1 MALRTGTGDGL
12 PRGFTYLSLLFFV
25 AVLSVGLAGAAISWQ
40 TSRQRE
46 KEAELLFAG
55 AAFREAIALYY
66 NRAPG
71 GLQEFPKRLGDLLK
85 DPRYPDT
92 RRYLR
97 RIYPDP
103 MNADAQWGTIAAP
116 DGGIMGVHSLSTGKP
131 IKTSGSA
138 GQGPNFDAA
147 STYADWKFV
156 YLPAT
161 LPVQTTTPAAN
172 VAPTFIAR
180 VVPPSLQ
187 MPGMNQSSAQ

>member
-1 MALRTGTGDGL
+1 MGLHTGNGDGL

-25 AVLSVGLAGAAISWQ
+25 AVLSVGLAAAAISWQ

-55 AAFREAIALYY
+55 AAFRDAIALYY
-66 NRAPG
+66 SRSPR
-71 GLQEFPKRLGDLLK
+71 GLQEFPKRLDDLLG

-97 RIYPDP
+97 RIYRDP
-103 MNADAQWGTIAAP
+103 MNGAPQWATIAAP

-138 GQGPNFDAA
+138 SKGPDFDAA
-147 STYADWKFV
+147 ATYADWKFL
-156 YLPAT
+156 YLPAA
-161 LPVQTTTPAAN
+161 LPLPATISAGN
-172 VAPTFIAR
+172 AAPSFGAP
-180 VVPPSLQ
+180 VVPPLLQ
-187 MPGMNQSSAQ
+187 VPGMSRPPAN

>member
-1 MALRTGTGDGL
+1 MGPHTGTGNGL

-25 AVLSVGLAGAAISWQ
+25 AVLSVGLAAVAISWQ
-40 TSRQRE
+40 TARQRE

-66 NRAPG
+66 NRSPG

-97 RIYPDP
+97 RIYRDP

-116 DGGIMGVHSLSTGKP
+116 DGGIMGVHSLATGKP
-131 IKTSGSA
+131 IKTYGSA
-138 GQGPNFDAA
+138 AQGPDFDAA

-156 YLPAT
+156 YLPTVLSLQA
-161 LPVQTTTPAAN
+161 TTPAGN
-172 VAPTFIAR
+172 VAPSFDATI
-180 VVPPSLQ
+180 VPPSLEV
-187 MPGMNQSSAQ
+187 PGMSQPPAK